1 MLFHILERA
10 KNKIG
15 ANKMINF
22 SLKYDVGEEVWDKI
36 TLKKTKI
43 IGVEMK
49 FGKKC
54 CSDDAENYIRYY
66 VETQMCNTYR
76 LEKDLE
82 NVR

>member
-1 MLFHILERA
+1 
-10 KNKIG
+10 
-15 ANKMINF
+15 
-22 SLKYDVGEEVWDKI
+22 
-36 TLKKTKI
+36 
-43 IGVEMK
+43 MK

-66 VETQMCNTYR
+66 VETHMCNTYR